1 MCTYSITIDEQLVSQ
16 ATIKLPTGVSFNL
29 WLQQQVIELLKTQVS
44 IPRRRTSSAEDY
56 TTSVGKKRKLQID
69 ARVAKMFQGT
79 SLPEDFDEK
88 KAYGEYLYQK
98 YK

>member
-1 MCTYSITIDEQLVSQ
+1 MNSTI
-16 ATIKLPTGVSFNL
+16 IMNNL
-29 WLQQQVIELLKTQVS
+29 LNLIQSMALTANNKRWLADHLYEEAELEETPKVKIS
-44 IPRRRTSSAEDY
+44 
-56 TTSVGKKRKLQID
+56 TTSVSKKRKLQID
-69 ARVAKMFQGT
+69 PRVAIMFQGT

>member
-1 MCTYSITIDEQLVSQ
+1 MNSTIVMN
-16 ATIKLPTGVSFNL
+16 NL
-29 WLQQQVIELLKTQVS
+29 LNLIQSMTLTASNKRWLADHLYEEAKTEEMSEVKAS
-44 IPRRRTSSAEDY
+44 
-56 TTSVGKKRKLQID
+56 TTSVRKKRKLQID
-69 ARVAKMFQGT
+69 PRVAKMFQGT

>member
-16 ATIKLPTGVSFNL
+16 VTSKLPTGVSFNL

>member
-1 MCTYSITIDEQLVSQ
+1 MNSTIVMN
-16 ATIKLPTGVSFNL
+16 NL
-29 WLQQQVIELLKTQVS
+29 LNLIQSMALTASNKRWLADHLYEDAKKEEMPKVM
-44 IPRRRTSSAEDY
+44 TS
-56 TTSVGKKRKLQID
+56 TTPVRKKRKLQID
-69 ARVAKMFQGT
+69 PRVAKMFQGT

>member
-1 MCTYSITIDEQLVSQ
+1 MNSTIVMN
-16 ATIKLPTGVSFNL
+16 NL
-29 WLQQQVIELLKTQVS
+29 LNLIQSMSLTASNKRWLADHLYEE
-44 IPRRRTSSAEDY
+44 AETEKMPKVKAS
-56 TTSVGKKRKLQID
+56 TTSVRKKRMLQID
-69 ARVAKMFQGT
+69 PRVAKMFQGT

>member
-1 MCTYSITIDEQLVSQ
+1 MNSTVVMNNLLNLIQSMALTASNKRCLADHLYEE
-16 ATIKLPTGVSFNL
+16 AKAEAPTNV
-29 WLQQQVIELLKTQVS
+29 K
-44 IPRRRTSSAEDY
+44 AH
-56 TTSVGKKRKLQID
+56 TTSANKKRKLQID
-69 ARVAKMFQGT
+69 PRVAIMFQGT